1 MLDRF
6 FGAEA
11 KARVDAA
18 VKAAEQRSLGQI
30 VAVVVEKSDAYPEA
44 RLRGALYGAMLGAGV
59 ALALDHYHYWAPH
72 LFELVLVE
80 LLLAAL
86 CAAVANWDPLER
98 LLARGRRM
106 ERAVRQRALRAFH
119 EHDLHHT
126 AQGTGVLVFASLFER
141 RAVVLGDH
149 GIHARMGEGEWQ
161 RAVDLLAAGMRRE
174 DPGAGFCEAVE
185 AVGAKLAEHF
195 PRSPA
200 APGSGNELP
209 DGLRVERE

>member
-11 KARVDAA
+11 QQRVDAA
-18 VKAAEQRSLGQI
+18 VKAAEARSLGQI

-44 RLRGALYGAMLGAGV
+44 RLRGALYGAMLGAG
-59 ALALDHYHYWAPH
+59 LALWADRLWPLH
-72 LFELVLVE
+72 LFEVVLAQ

-98 LLARGRRM
+98 LLARGQRM

-126 AQGTGVLVFASLFER
+126 SQGTGVLVFASLFER
-141 RAVVLGDH
+141 RAVILGDH
-149 GIHARMGEGEWQ
+149 GIHSRMGDGEWQ
-161 RAVDLLAAGMRRE
+161 KAVDLLAAGMRRG
-174 DPGAGFCEAVE
+174 DPATGFREAVE
-185 AVGAKLAEHF
+185 AVGAKLGEHF
-195 PRSPA
+195 PRTAA

-209 DGLRVERE
+209 DALRVERE